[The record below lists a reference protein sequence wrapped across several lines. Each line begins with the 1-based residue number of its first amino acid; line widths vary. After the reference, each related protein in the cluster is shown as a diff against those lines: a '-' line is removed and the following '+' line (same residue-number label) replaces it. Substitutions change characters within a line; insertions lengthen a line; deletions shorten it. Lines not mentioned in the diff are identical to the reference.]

1 MIGQRQTVGRV
12 IGRYLAGSVV
22 VAVLVVAGVA
32 FRVAATA
39 GVDQRGPVDAIVVLG
54 AAQYDGDPSTVFQA
68 RLDHAALLY
77 SEGVAAHIVTV
88 GGSQQGDTFTEA
100 DSGRTYLVDRGVPAE
115 AVDAVGQGNDTLVSL
130 RAGAAELRSRGWTSV
145 VLVTDPWHAYRSSVM
160 ARDLGLSVEVSSVET
175 GPAAGSGVAPRY
187 LLRETL
193 ATLYYR
199 LVGGSSGLGYEV
211 I

>member
-1 MIGQRQTVGRV
+1 MIGQRQGVGRV
-12 IGRYLAGSVV
+12 IGRYVAGSVIV
-22 VAVLVVAGVA
+22 VVLVVGGFAV
-32 FRVAATA
+32 RVAATA
-39 GVDQRGPVDAIVVLG
+39 AVDERGPVDAIVVLG

-77 SEGVAAHIVTV
+77 SEGVASHIVTV
-88 GGSQQGDTFTEA
+88 GGSRQGDAFTEA
-100 DSGRTYLVDRGVPAE
+100 ESGRTYLVDQGIPAE
-115 AVDAVGQGNDTLVSL
+115 ALDAVGQGNDTLVSL
-130 RAGAAELRSRGWTSV
+130 RAGAAELKARGWTSV

-160 ARDLGLSVEVSSVET
+160 ARDLGLSVEVSSVGT
-175 GPAAGSGVAPRY
+175 GPAAGTRVAPRY

-211 I
+211 M